1 MSDRTESG
9 VGRGAWGLGAALW
22 GQWRWWLG
30 IQAGEPAP
38 NAQRPT
44 PDARRR
50 KRKARSPRP
59 DAPGSGP
66 NGHAGDPLPLHD
78 VRRSK
83 RSELHVFFLFLRW
96 MLPVWP
102 KAVLVLV
109 LSLLAATLSVLPP
122 WLNKFL
128 VDEAIPHQNWKVF
141 YLVFFGGVTLDL
153 MNRVNG
159 TVRSIINKY
168 IDIRVNRTIKRRF
181 FEHLQ
186 HLSMTFLEN
195 RPVGEHMYRA
205 SADIDAVMTM
215 ITDILPEAL
224 DRIYQFVLILIF
236 TTFLSPVVTVIIL
249 IYALPYAAMA
259 HWVATRVRRL
269 DRAQRERWQ
278 ARDAGLQEGL
288 AGVDTVKVYGRR
300 RHEVNRQIA
309 LTIEGFRA
317 NQRRWW
323 MGHMVQAHI
332 INGILPMVKNNAV
345 RAFFLREVIL
355 GRLTYGSVF
364 PIVDYMNRLVNP
376 IQQLISFFQQ
386 VRVAMV
392 PAERIL
398 ETMDVRARVTEQHG
412 ARLMPPLQGEIRF
425 ENVSF
430 QYENGRGVL
439 SGLNFEVRRG
449 QKIAIVGH
457 SGAGKSTI
465 ASLLLR
471 LYDPTEGQVLVDGI
485 DLREVKLR
493 SYQQQVGLVLQD
505 THCFRGTVRENLLF
519 SNPHATEDEIVR
531 AAKLADI
538 HDLILALPDGYDEPM
553 GENSKLSV
561 GERQRLGIARALLR
575 NPAILLLDEPTSS
588 LDSQTERRVQE
599 TMRKAAEGRTTI
611 LISHR
616 LNTVLDADEIWV
628 MDRGQ
633 IVERGTHEDLLR
645 KRGHYCRMY
654 SLYFGLVDRG
664 TLMEPDED
672 LVGAV

>member
-1 MSDRTESG
+1 VQHSR
-9 VGRGAWGLGAALW
+9 
-22 GQWRWWLG
+22 
-30 IQAGEPAP
+30 
-38 NAQRPT
+38 
-44 PDARRR
+44 
-50 KRKARSPRP
+50 
-59 DAPGSGP
+59 
-66 NGHAGDPLPLHD
+66 
-78 VRRSK
+78 
-83 RSELHVFFLFLRW
+83 RSELQVFLLFLRW

-102 KAVLVLV
+102 KALLVLV

-128 VDEAIPHQNWKVF
+128 VDEAIPNQNWKIFYAVF
-141 YLVFFGGVTLDL
+141 LGGVALDL
-153 MNRVNG
+153 MNRVSG

-168 IDIRVNRTIKRRF
+168 IDLRVNRTIKRRF

-205 SADIDAVMTM
+205 STDIDAVMAM

-224 DRIYQFVLILIF
+224 DKIYQFVLILVF

-249 IYALPYAAMA
+249 LYSLPYAFLA
-259 HWVATRVRRL
+259 HWVATKVRRL

-288 AGVDTVKVYGRR
+288 AGVDTIKVYGRR
-300 RHEVNRQIA
+300 RHEVSRQVA
-309 LTIEGFRA
+309 LTIDGYRA
-317 NQRRWW
+317 NQRLWW
-323 MGHMVQAHI
+323 TRIVFQNHL
-332 INGILPMVKNNAV
+332 INGLLPFVKTTAV
-345 RAFFLREVIL
+345 RAYFLRQVIL
-355 GRLTYGSVF
+355 GHLTYGSVF
-364 PIVDYMNRLVNP
+364 PIVDYMNRLANP
-376 IQQLISFFQQ
+376 IQQLIGYFQQ

-398 ETMDVRARVTEQHG
+398 ETLDVRARVTEQPG
-412 ARLMPPLQGEIRF
+412 ARLMPPLRGEVRF

-439 SGLNFEVRRG
+439 DNLSFEVRRG

-471 LYDPTEGQVLVDGI
+471 LYDPTAGRVLVDGI
-485 DLREVKLR
+485 DLRDVKLR

-505 THCFRGTVRENLLF
+505 THTFRGTVRENLHF
-519 SNPHATEDEIVR
+519 SNPHATEEDILR

-538 HDLILALPDGYDEPM
+538 HELIMSLPNGYDEM
-553 GENSKLSV
+553 LGEGSNFSV
-561 GERQRLGIARALLR
+561 GEQQRLGIARALLR

-599 TMRKAAEGRTTI
+599 TLRKAAEGRTTI

-628 MDRGQ
+628 MDRGR
-633 IVERGTHEDLLR
+633 IVERGTHSELLA

-654 SLYFGLVDRG
+654 SLYFGLVDRE

-672 LVGAV
+672 LVGAVGC